1 MMTTMI
7 KLGAGWAGLAAGA
20 CCALALSS
28 CGGQTKQ
35 AESAGTCPEGTVLR
49 GSDCLPAE
57 AAPNDKSTGD
67 KATAD
72 KATADKATAD
82 KATADKATADK
93 ATADKP
99 AEENSTPPSV
109 PPKVPAAEEHAQDH
123 VSAAPTQSDSAA
135 AGKTPYDKEA
145 VDAQLKRGARQVKAN
160 CGAATDD
167 EGKATGPW
175 GKTKASITLGRN
187 GHVKQVSVPAPY
199 DGKPAG
205 LCVLHS
211 FEKIQFPP
219 YPGESDVVV
228 DWDVE
233 LVRPKH

>member
-1 MMTTMI
+1 MI
-7 KLGAGWAGLAAGA
+7 AAMNKVGSGWAGLVASAW
-20 CCALALSS
+20 CTLALAS
-28 CGGQTKQ
+28 CGGETKQ
-35 AESAGTCPEGTVLR
+35 AESPGTCPEGTFLK
-49 GSDCLPAE
+49 GADCLPVEGA
-57 AAPNDKSTGD
+57 SS
-67 KATAD
+67 
-72 KATADKATAD
+72 
-82 KATADKATADK
+82 
-93 ATADKP
+93 DKP
-99 AEENSTPPSV
+99 ASDKPASDKPASDKPAGDKSAQEDSTPQPS
-109 PPKVPAAEEHAQDH
+109 PQTPASEDKPQDH
-123 VSAAPTQSDSAA
+123 VSTAPVRSDTVP

-145 VDAQLKRGARQVKAN
+145 VNAELKRGARQVKAN

-167 EGKATGPW
+167 EGKAMGPW

-187 GHVKQVSVPAPY
+187 GHVKQVAVPAPY

-205 LCVLHS
+205 LCVVHA